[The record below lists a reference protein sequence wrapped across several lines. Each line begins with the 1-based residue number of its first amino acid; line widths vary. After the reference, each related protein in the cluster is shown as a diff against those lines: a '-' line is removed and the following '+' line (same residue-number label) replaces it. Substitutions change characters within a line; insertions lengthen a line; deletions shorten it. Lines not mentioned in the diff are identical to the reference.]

1 MIIDELTNYDNYVS
15 LKGEVTEMAFPLN
28 VLNCTLNGDST
39 TISIEDRCL
48 GVTTRSFDDVVA
60 ICNGTYNSGV
70 DPNA

>member
-1 MIIDELTNYDNYVS
+1 MIIDQITNYDTYVS
-15 LKGEVTEMAFPLN
+15 LQGEGIEMAFPLN

-48 GVTTRSFDDVVA
+48 GVTTLPFDDVVA
-60 ICNGTYNSGV
+60 KCNGTYNGGV